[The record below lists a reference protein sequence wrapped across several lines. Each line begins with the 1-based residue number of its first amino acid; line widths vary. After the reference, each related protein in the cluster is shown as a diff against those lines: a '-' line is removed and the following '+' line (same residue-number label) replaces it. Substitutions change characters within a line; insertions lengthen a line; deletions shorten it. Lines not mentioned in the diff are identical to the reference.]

1 MQISVWLSYLFI
13 AMRIQCPVA
22 ERRGFSV
29 LVLRILKSL
38 AQLPHPSPLD
48 AHSLLKNGEA
58 PRASPGP
65 GASHSLPLYLE
76 CWLTWALTSA
86 LSTWPQGFSQVSHL
100 SSILRLFSW
109 LQCSWYLMRKDILA
123 SHQLPGDL
131 FPQSCYYLHTVFP
144 KCFTQNSP
152 RRLFIWCHQSKY

>member
-1 MQISVWLSYLFI
+1 
-13 AMRIQCPVA
+13 MRIQCPVA

-29 LVLRILKSL
+29 LVLRTLKSL

-86 LSTWPQGFSQVSHL
+86 LSTWPQGCSQVSHL
-100 SSILRLFSW
+100 PSILRLLSW
-109 LQCSWYLMRKDILA
+109 LQFLVLDEEGHTHFSPAPWGPLSTELL
-123 SHQLPGDL
+123 LP
-131 FPQSCYYLHTVFP
+131 PHCIS
-144 KCFTQNSP
+144 
-152 RRLFIWCHQSKY
+152 